1 MKVLLLSAYAARSH
15 LHWQNALQAMFG
27 HWQWRILT
35 LPPRH
40 FSWRVR
46 GNALYW
52 SIVERD
58 TLEENY
64 DLLVATSMTDLATL
78 RGLVPALAAV
88 PSVLYFHENQF
99 DYPQTGQ
106 QHNLIEAQM
115 TSIYS
120 ALAADCIVFNSQ
132 YNHDSFMAG
141 CAALLHRLPDHVP
154 PQVVPRLQQKA
165 AVLPVPF
172 DDGGFV
178 PVTPEWPGP
187 SRHPSAPPLRVVWV
201 GRFEHDKGADGLLRI
216 LRHLEAMNVEYELA
230 MTGQQFRQW
239 PVVFDEIQ
247 AAFGHRLVHVGFVP
261 SHARYQALLQA
272 SDIVLSTAQHE
283 FQGLA
288 VMEAVARN
296 CLPLVP
302 ARLVYPEIYPAH
314 CCYESHPDDPERE
327 AVSAAAQIAFAAQ
340 RRPVVDAPLPDISAY
355 SLRRLLPRYEQ
366 LFRSVVAAQD
376 SH

>member
-1 MKVLLLSAYAARSH
+1 MKVLLLSAYAACSH
-15 LHWQNALQAMFG
+15 VHWQNALQTMFR

-52 SIVERD
+52 SMVERD
-58 TLEENY
+58 TLEEDY

-78 RGLVPALAAV
+78 RGLVPALARV

-132 YNHDSFMAG
+132 FNHDSFMAG

-154 PQVVPRLQQKA
+154 SEVVPRLRSRA

-172 DDGGFV
+172 DEAV
-178 PVTPEWPGP
+178 LAPVSPIWPGLSP
-187 SRHPSAPPLRVVWV
+187 RTSRRPLRVVWV

-230 MTGQQFRQW
+230 MTGQQFRRS
-239 PVVFDEIQ
+239 PAVFDEIQ
-247 AAFGHRLVHVGFVP
+247 TAFAHRLVHIGFVP
-261 SHARYQALLQA
+261 SRARYQALLQA
-272 SDIVLSTAQHE
+272 ADIVLSTAQHE

-288 VMEAVARN
+288 VMEAVARD

-302 ARLVYPEIYPAH
+302 ARLVYPEIYPAY

-327 AVSAAAQIAFAAQ
+327 AVSAAARIALAAQ
-340 RRPVVDAPLPDISAY
+340 SEPVIDTPVPDISAY
-355 SLRRLLPRYEQ
+355 SLQCLRPRYEQ
-366 LFRSVVAAQD
+366 LFRSLVAG
-376 SH
+376 